1 MNGFLSSIAYDR
13 WILPALLAIPL
24 AGALLI
30 WLQGALGGRGAGAS
44 PEAAPEEAAAA
55 RAGVDPRTTVD
66 EIATGAANAPRM
78 IALLAFLVEFIV
90 SLGLWWAFD
99 PTDARW
105 QFAVSKPWI
114 PSWGVR
120 SMIGIDSMAMMMI
133 LLTTFIMVL
142 SSLGS
147 WTYIRT
153 RCHSFYALMLLL
165 TTGMLGVFMSLDLF
179 LFYVMWEVML
189 VPMYFIIGIWG
200 GERRIYASL
209 KFFIYTMAGSML
221 MLVAIVYLGLAAR
234 NPVTGL
240 PTFAYDYI
248 LRNVVV
254 SPHAALWLFGAFFM
268 AFAVKV
274 PMFPFHT
281 WLPDAHVEAPTAGS
295 VVLASIMLK
304 LGTFGFLRLAVP
316 LFPSAALND
325 TVRSI
330 ILGLAVIGIVYGALV
345 SMVQPD
351 FKKLVA
357 YSSVS
362 HLGFVMLG
370 IFALTVQ
377 SVQGALMVMI
387 NHGIS
392 TGALF
397 LLIGMIYE
405 RRHSREIA
413 AYGGI
418 ARVVPMFAA
427 LLTFVSLSSI
437 GLPGTNGFVGE
448 FLVLIGSFKT
458 VPIFTLVA
466 TTAVIFAAAYLLWA
480 IQRILFNSLDKP
492 ENEHI
497 SDLNLREL
505 AIMTPLVAAII
516 WLGVYPAPVLR
527 RMETSVERFVT
538 IVQARSASNV
548 ATSREIG
555 R

>member
-1 MNGFLSSIAYDR
+1 MNGFLASIGYCR
-13 WILPALLAIPL
+13 WILPALLGIPMV
-24 AGALLI
+24 GALLI
-30 WLQGALGGRGAGAS
+30 LLQGALGGRAGGARQG
-44 PEAAPEEAAAA
+44 APEESAAA
-55 RAGVDPRTTVD
+55 RAGVDPRPAVD
-66 EIATGAANAPRM
+66 EIATGVAGPARTL
-78 IALLAFLVEFIV
+78 ALLTFLVEFIV

-99 PTDARW
+99 PSDARW
-105 QFAVSKPWI
+105 QFAVDIPWI

-120 SMIGIDSMAMMMI
+120 FAIGIDGMALMMI

-153 RCHSFYALMLLL
+153 RTHGFYALMLVL
-165 TTGMLGVFMSLDLF
+165 TAGMLGVFMSLDLF

-200 GERRIYASL
+200 GEERLYASL
-209 KFFIYTMAGSML
+209 KFFIYTMVGSML
-221 MLVAIVYLGLAAR
+221 MLAAIVYLGLVAR
-234 NPVTGL
+234 NPLTGI
-240 PTFAYDYI
+240 PNFGYDYI
-248 LRNVVV
+248 LQNVAV
-254 SPHAALWLFGAFFM
+254 SPRAALWLFGAFFL

-281 WLPDAHVEAPTAGS
+281 WLPLAHVEAPTAGS

-316 LFPSAALND
+316 LFPSAALNG

-405 RRHSREIA
+405 RRHSRLID

-427 LLTFVSLSSI
+427 ILTFVSLSSI
-437 GLPGTNGFVGE
+437 GLPGTNGFIGE

-458 VPIFTLVA
+458 VPIYTVIA

-480 IQRILFNSLDKP
+480 IQRILFNPLDKP
-492 ENEHI
+492 ENEHVA
-497 SDLNLREL
+497 DLNRREL
-505 AIMTPLVAAII
+505 LTMVPLVAAII

-527 RMETSVERFVT
+527 RMQVSAERFVN
-538 IVQARSASNV
+538 IVQGRVSTPIASA
-548 ATSREIG
+548 REIG

>member
-1 MNGFLSSIAYDR
+1 MNGLLSSIGYDR
-13 WILPALLAIPL
+13 WILPALLGIPL

-30 WLQGALGGRGAGAS
+30 WLQGALGDRSGGG
-44 PEAAPEEAAAA
+44 AAPEATPEETAAA
-55 RAGVDPRTTVD
+55 RAAIDPRTVD
-66 EIATGAANAPRM
+66 EIATGVASVPRM
-78 IALLAFLVEFIV
+78 IALLTFLFEFIV

-99 PTDARW
+99 ASNPRW
-105 QFAVSKPWI
+105 QFAFDTSWI

-120 SMIGIDSMAMMMI
+120 FTIGIDGMAMMMI

-153 RCHSFYALMLLL
+153 RTHSFYALMLML

-209 KFFIYTMAGSML
+209 KFFIYTMVGSML
-221 MLVAIVYLGLAAR
+221 MLAAIVYLGLAAR
-234 NPVTGL
+234 NPATGI

-248 LRNVVV
+248 LQNVRV
-254 SPHAALWLFGAFFM
+254 SPKAALWLFGAFFM

-427 LLTFVSLSSI
+427 MLTFVSLSSI
-437 GLPGTNGFVGE
+437 GLPGTNGFIGE

-458 VPIFTLVA
+458 VPIYTVIA

-480 IQRILFNSLDKP
+480 IQRILFNPLSKP

-497 SDLNLREL
+497 ADLNRREL
-505 AIMTPLVAAII
+505 AILMPLVAAII

-527 RMETSVERFVT
+527 RMQTSAERFVT
-538 IVQARSASNV
+538 IVQARSASAV
-548 ATSREIG
+548 ASGREGG

>member
-1 MNGFLSSIAYDR
+1 MNGFLASIGYDR
-13 WILPALLAIPL
+13 WILPALLGIPIV
-24 AGALLI
+24 GALLI
-30 WLQGALGGRGAGAS
+30 LLQGALGGRAGGARQ
-44 PEAAPEEAAAA
+44 AAPEESAAA
-55 RAGVDPRTTVD
+55 RAAVDPRTAVD
-66 EIATGAANAPRM
+66 EIATGVAGPARTL
-78 IALLAFLVEFIV
+78 ALLTFLVEFIV
-90 SLGLWWAFD
+90 SLGLWSAFD
-99 PTDARW
+99 PSDARW
-105 QFAVSKPWI
+105 QFAVDIPWI

-120 SMIGIDSMAMMMI
+120 FAIGIDGMALMMI

-153 RCHSFYALMLLL
+153 RTHGFYALMLVL

-200 GERRIYASL
+200 GEERLYASL
-209 KFFIYTMAGSML
+209 KFFIYTMVGSML
-221 MLVAIVYLGLAAR
+221 MLAAIVYLGLVAR
-234 NPVTGL
+234 NPLTGI
-240 PTFAYDYI
+240 PNFGYDYI
-248 LRNVVV
+248 LQNVAV
-254 SPHAALWLFGAFFM
+254 SPRAALWLFGAFFM

-281 WLPDAHVEAPTAGS
+281 WLPLAHVEAPTAGS

-316 LFPSAALND
+316 LFPSAALNG

-405 RRHSREIA
+405 RRHSRLID

-427 LLTFVSLSSI
+427 ILTFVSLSSI
-437 GLPGTNGFVGE
+437 GLPGTNGFIGE

-458 VPIFTLVA
+458 VPIYTVIA

-480 IQRILFNSLDKP
+480 IQRILFNPLDKP
-492 ENEHI
+492 ENEHVA
-497 SDLNLREL
+497 DLNRREL
-505 AIMTPLVAAII
+505 LTMVPLVAAII

-527 RMETSVERFVT
+527 RMQLSAERFVNV
-538 IVQARSASNV
+538 VQGRVSTPIASARES
-548 ATSREIG
+548 G